1 MSLYVLDTDI
11 VSLFQHDDAAVAA
24 SVQRHPIEELAIT
37 VLTVEEQLSGWYNE
51 LRKAKKPAILAA
63 VYQQMALTVQ
73 FLGHLPILSF
83 TEPAIKRYEALQE
96 LKLKVKKTDLRIA
109 AIVLEQN
116 AVLVTRNARDFSRV
130 PGLRIEDWSKPK

>member
-1 MSLYVLDTDI
+1 
-11 VSLFQHDDAAVAA
+11 
-24 SVQRHPIEELAIT
+24 VQRHPIEELAIT

-96 LKLKVKKTDLRIA
+96 LKLKVTKTGLRIA